1 MKQYVIGLDIGT
13 TCTKC
18 VLIDYTGKIAGQGS
32 HGYALYTDGDKVE
45 QSAQDW
51 IDAAAESIRQ
61 AVQGIDVSR
70 VKAISCSTQ
79 GGSTVAVRKDGSF
92 IGNAWTWMDKRSKQ
106 QAREV
111 EAQIGEE
118 EVYRA
123 TGSRTSAAL
132 DAAKIRNMKTYSEY
146 KDAAKFLT
154 TLEVINGW
162 LTGNAVIDPSNA
174 AMRQLF
180 HIDTGTWDAQLMRA
194 ACVDASEL
202 PEILPAGA
210 FVGGVTLLA
219 SEATGLPVG
228 TPVFNGAHDQYCAS
242 IGSGVIQAGEML
254 LSAGTTWVL
263 LGITDKPMYTPSYIG
278 PGRHPIDGLYGAL
291 VSLVGSGTSMQWFHN
306 NFMNASFDEM
316 NRRVL
321 TRRDK
326 IKDLFF
332 FPYMTG
338 APYPIRNP
346 DAKGVFFGLSLEH
359 DAYDLARAVMEG
371 VAFSVRRALNDFAAY
386 GADIKTI
393 TMMGG
398 ASKSEPWIQMIASA
412 ANVNIR
418 RLNTSDVCALGAAA
432 IAACGAGFYPDYK
445 SASDAMISLDRVFEP
460 EPDDQK
466 WYDDKFI
473 EFDRLW
479 KHFEEYYKGE
489 SL

>member
-18 VLIDYTGKIAGQGS
+18 VLIDQTGKIAGQGS
-32 HGYALYTDGDKVE
+32 RGYTLYTDGDKVE

-51 IDAAAESIRQ
+51 IHAATVAIRE
-61 AVQGIDVSR
+61 AIQGIDASY
-70 VKAISCSTQ
+70 VKGISCSTQ
-79 GGSTVAVRKDGSF
+79 GGSTVAVREDGTF
-92 IGNAWTWMDKRSKQ
+92 IGNAWTWMDKRSTQ
-106 QAREV
+106 QVREV
-111 EAQIGEE
+111 DAQIGAE
-118 EVYRA
+118 EVYRI

-132 DAAKIRNMKTYSEY
+132 DAAKIRKMKTLPEY
-146 KDAAKFLT
+146 KDASKYLT

-180 HIDTGTWDAQLMRA
+180 HIDTCTWDKQLMQA
-194 ACVDASEL
+194 ACVDIAEL
-202 PEILPAGA
+202 PAIMPAGA
-210 FVGGVTLLA
+210 FVGGLSYSA

-263 LGITDKPMYTPSYIG
+263 LGITDTPMYTPSYIG

-306 NFMNASFDEM
+306 NFMHVSFDVM
-316 NRRVL
+316 NQEV
-321 TRRDK
+321 TARRDK
-326 IKDLFF
+326 TKGLFF

-346 DAKGVFFGLSLEH
+346 DAKGAFFGLTLEH
-359 DAYDLARAVMEG
+359 DAIDLARAVMEG
-371 VAFSVRRALNDFAAY
+371 VAFSVRRALDDFASY

-432 IAACGAGFYPDYK
+432 IAACGVGFFSNYQE
-445 SASDAMISLDRVFEP
+445 AANAMVSLDRVFEP
-460 EPDDQK
+460 DPEDQK
-466 WYDDKFI
+466 WYHDKFA
-473 EFDRLW
+473 EYDRLW
-479 KHFEEYYKGE
+479 KLFEKYYKGE
-489 SL
+489 S